1 MMEKLESGIAVICL
15 LLTSILWLVAL
26 LALIIEEDRHD

>member
-15 LLTSILWLVAL
+15 LLIGIMWLVAL

>member
-15 LLTSILWLVAL
+15 LLISILWLVAL

>member
-15 LLTSILWLVAL
+15 LLASILWLVAI